1 MDTAQAASRLRS
13 LASDAA
19 RRSRTAVLR
28 EVLPEIET
36 AVRAG
41 VSQVVILEELRT
53 LGFEMT
59 QSGFRSALRR
69 LRTERPRLGRAG
81 SSSMSTEFWSGLETR
96 AGGVHR
102 DDDPGFALRRRRA
115 EQAAHGVAAH
125 GSRRLAS
132 LSGWRAGAVVDGADP
147 RSRSPVTSR
156 ARSCRAEAPRRTA
169 PTAADR
175 PASASRTRSAIDAA
189 TGTSGRPVDCAST
202 CAMQARSR

>member
-1 MDTAQAASRLRS
+1 VDTAQAASRLRS

-69 LRTERPRLGRAG
+69 LRTERPQLGRVA
-81 SSSMSTEFWSGLETR
+81 SSSMSTEFWSGLETEPAAFTATTTR
-96 AGGVHR
+96 GSLYDVEALSR
-102 DDDPGFALRRRRA
+102 LLMASQRTELEDLRR
-115 EQAAHGVAAH
+115 
-125 GSRRLAS
+125 
-132 LSGWRAGAVVDGADP
+132 
-147 RSRSPVTSR
+147 
-156 ARSCRAEAPRRTA
+156 
-169 PTAADR
+169 
-175 PASASRTRSAIDAA
+175 
-189 TGTSGRPVDCAST
+189 
-202 CAMQARSR
+202 

>member
-69 LRTERPRLGRAG
+69 LRSEGSRARPAA
-81 SSSMSTEFWSGLETR
+81 SVPMSTEFWSGLATEPAAFT
-96 AGGVHR
+96 ATTSGGSLYDVE
-102 DDDPGFALRRRRA
+102 ALSRLLMASRRA
-115 EQAAHGVAAH
+115 PLEEA
-125 GSRRLAS
+125 RR
-132 LSGWRAGAVVDGADP
+132 
-147 RSRSPVTSR
+147 
-156 ARSCRAEAPRRTA
+156 
-169 PTAADR
+169 
-175 PASASRTRSAIDAA
+175 
-189 TGTSGRPVDCAST
+189 
-202 CAMQARSR
+202 